1 MRDSINLHTQR
12 AIEIVHELKL
22 EYQLIESQPLRKM
35 SIYQVEA
42 LLNKANMLDSIF
54 AFDLAAD
61 DRIADP
67 LCSVLDPLIKALNQ
81 TYDELRARMNIAF
94 SEAKTALKSDSIQI

>member
-1 MRDSINLHTQR
+1 MSDSINLHTQR

-22 EYQLIESQPLRKM
+22 EYQLIESQPLRKI
-35 SIYQVEA
+35 SIYQVES

-67 LCSVLDPLIKALNQ
+67 LCSVLDPLIKALTQ
-81 TYDELRARMNIAF
+81 TYEEVRALMSA
-94 SEAKTALKSDSIQI
+94 SYKKLEETV

>member
-1 MRDSINLHTQR
+1 MSDSINLHTQR
-12 AIEIVHELKL
+12 AIEIVQELKS
-22 EYQLIESQPLRKM
+22 EYQIIESQPLRK
-35 SIYQVEA
+35 INVYQVEA

-67 LCSVLDPLIKALNQ
+67 LCSVLDPLIKALTQ
-81 TYDELRARMNIAF
+81 TYEEVRALMKIAF